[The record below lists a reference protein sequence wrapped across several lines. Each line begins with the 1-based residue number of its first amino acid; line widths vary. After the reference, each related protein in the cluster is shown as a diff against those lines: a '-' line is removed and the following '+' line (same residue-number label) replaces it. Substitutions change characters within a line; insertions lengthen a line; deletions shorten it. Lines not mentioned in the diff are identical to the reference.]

1 MIFYFYIHSQIKKQC
16 GIFFR
21 SNIIAIFDKNKKDMR
36 NIALLIALIV
46 SFVGFG
52 QRKLLAGTTRYV
64 PKMENQ
70 VTKEDSLSDESLDEY
85 KEREFQ
91 GEEEDTAFLNKDF
104 REREALKKGKITDP
118 ERKVNTF
125 DEMIFHTDMRDF
137 KKTEN
142 AGKSKPK
149 KKKQ

>member
-1 MIFYFYIHSQIKKQC
+1 MLLKIFYKNAY
-16 GIFFR
+16 R
-21 SNIIAIFDKNKKDMR
+21 SKRIAIFDKNKKDMK
-36 NIALLIALIV
+36 NIALSIALIV

-52 QRKLLAGTTRYV
+52 QRKLLAGTTRYL

-91 GEEEDTAFLNKDF
+91 GEEEDTAFLNKEF

-125 DEMIFHTDMRDF
+125 DYDKIFYTDMRDF
-137 KKTEN
+137 KKAES
-142 AGKSKPK
+142 AEKIKPK
-149 KKKQ
+149 KKRKKKRQ